1 MGKVVTSKGLQEF
14 VQSGT
19 VTHVPDHKET
29 KKGEALEVKK
39 DQQPV
44 DLKPPESAKEEPQDE
59 PKEELKDD
67 EQPVLSEDSR
77 KYVNKQHRLRKE
89 AQEAAEDAERFAKDQ
104 YQRAMLAEQ
113 RAEQLARELEETRTK
128 TAPVPKEPE
137 IKAPE
142 AKDFVVEGQVDW
154 DKYTDAKADFAAKKA
169 VAEERKRQ
177 ADERAEAERQT
188 HIARIQA
195 SATEARKEL
204 KDFDEVMES
213 VKDTEADRVPQF
225 VLNYIYESDHSAKIA
240 YHLAKNP
247 EEAQRIAK
255 LAPIRGLAEL
265 GKLEERLTAKP
276 EKQEVKA
283 ESPPERTGAPPPIT
297 PIATTA
303 SGTVNTDPSRMSY
316 KELREYERQRN
327 KRR

>member
-1 MGKVVTSKGLQEF
+1 MGKVVTSEGLQEF

-39 DQQPV
+39 DQSPV
-44 DLKPPESAKEEPQDE
+44 DLKAPEEPKQEAKEEVQE
-59 PKEELKDD
+59 VEKEDD
-67 EQPVLSEDSR
+67 VPVLSEDSR

-104 YQRAMLAEQ
+104 YQRALLAEQ
-113 RAEQLARELEETRTK
+113 RAEQLAKELEDTRKQSTPK
-128 TAPVPKEPE
+128 EKEPE
-137 IKAPE
+137 LKAPE
-142 AKDFVVEGQVDW
+142 AKDFLVEGQVDW

-177 ADERAEAERQT
+177 ADEKAEQERQT

-225 VLNYIYESDHSAKIA
+225 VLNYIYESDASAKIA
-240 YHLAKNP
+240 YYLAKHP
-247 EEAQRIAK
+247 EESQRIAK

-265 GKLEERLTAKP
+265 GKLEERLTTKAAAEPKP
-276 EKQEVKA
+276 A
-283 ESPPERTGAPPPIT
+283 EPPPERTGAPPPIT

-303 SGTVNTDPSRMSY
+303 SGTVNTDPSRMSH